1 MGGGGRTVASDAACL
16 SSQILSPTPCT
27 PWPPLLVNPTH
38 PRPHT
43 PCTPFPPLLVQ
54 CQEPEPRLP
63 LLLKLMLWS
72 QQQLD
77 ERAAYPRVTDLSNPQ
92 LSPAK
97 KS

>member
-1 MGGGGRTVASDAACL
+1 
-16 SSQILSPTPCT
+16 
-27 PWPPLLVNPTH
+27 
-38 PRPHT
+38 
-43 PCTPFPPLLVQ
+43 VQ